1 MTTSRRRSTLP
12 AATRRTSKSK
22 TAPKV
27 AASRSRIKKAATPKG
42 KSGSAKTTTD
52 HEEIR
57 EWVESH
63 GGHPATVKRTTR
75 GKQAA
80 GVLRIDFPGFSGEQS
95 LEEISWDQWF
105 KVFDERK
112 LAFLYQS
119 GQGQS
124 RFNKLVSRQGVKT
137 RAKR

>member
-1 MTTSRRRSTLP
+1 MSTTRKRSSLP
-12 AATRRTSKSK
+12 TRTRRTTKLK
-22 TAPKV
+22 P
-27 AASRSRIKKAATPKG
+27 AASRSKATRAPT
-42 KSGSAKTTTD
+42 STRTSQSAKTTTD

-57 EWVESH
+57 EWVEAH

-75 GKQAA
+75 GNQAA

-95 LEEISWDQWF
+95 LKEISWDEWF

-112 LAFLYQS
+112 LAFLYQDS
-119 GQGQS
+119 KGREN

>member
-1 MTTSRRRSTLP
+1 MTTTRKRSTLP
-12 AATRRTSKSK
+12 TRTRRTTKAKPAARRSKPTRTS
-22 TAPKV
+22 TSTRT
-27 AASRSRIKKAATPKG
+27 SR
-42 KSGSAKTTTD
+42 SAKTTTNHD
-52 HEEIR
+52 EIR

-75 GKQAA
+75 GNQTA

-95 LEEISWDQWF
+95 LKEISWAQWF

-112 LAFLYQS
+112 LAFLYQD
-119 GQGQS
+119 GKGGQS
-124 RFNKLVSRQGVKT
+124 RFNKLVSRKGVKT